1 MPLSRPTSYYMPLP
15 RPTSYYMP
23 ISCLNIHS
31 RSRNP
36 NQKTIYTDNKKFILL
51 SKVCLYT
58 LYIFMYVFLSRYN
71 LLLSLYISPYI
82 YIYTLYLPIFI
93 YTLYLPIFIYIPYIS
108 LYPPISPATSLFIS
122 LLKAYMA
129 LLKEDRRG
137 RFLSITIFTQDRH
150 TLVMLTV

>member
-82 YIYTLYLPIFI
+82 YIYTLYLPISPHFSR
-93 YTLYLPIFIYIPYIS
+93 YIS
-108 LYPPISPATSLFIS
+108 LYLAIKGLHGTSEGRPQRTFFIHHD
-122 LLKAYMA
+122 L
-129 LLKEDRRG
+129 
-137 RFLSITIFTQDRH
+137 H
-150 TLVMLTV
+150 TRPTHPRYVDGMTYVL